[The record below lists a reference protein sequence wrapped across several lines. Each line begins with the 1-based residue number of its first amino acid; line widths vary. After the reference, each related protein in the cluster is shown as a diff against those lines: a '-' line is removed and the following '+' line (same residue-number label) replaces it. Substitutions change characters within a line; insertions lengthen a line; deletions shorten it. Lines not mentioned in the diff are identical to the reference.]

1 MTKESIWGAN
11 AGPPVVWGLALTF
24 IFFEALFQLS
34 DAGVLQ
40 HDMRW
45 QVYLRLAFFDLY
57 FEGFLKG
64 AAVPFQFWTS
74 FVTHSLLHGGLLHLF
89 MNTGIFLALGSL
101 LATGLG
107 TSRFLLLYFFSAIG
121 GALLFALLS
130 DATGPLVGASGVL
143 FGFIGALKR
152 WEWRWIAATGAST
165 RRFWGTILGLAA
177 INVLLALTFQG
188 ASIAW
193 EAHLGGFVAGWLIA
207 PVLAP
212 GRAAPSPF

>member
-1 MTKESIWGAN
+1 MAKESIWGAN
-11 AGPPVVWGLALTF
+11 AGPPVVWGLALVF
-24 IFFEALFQLS
+24 IFFELLFQLS

-40 HDMRW
+40 QDMRW

-57 FEGFLKG
+57 FEGVRNG
-64 AAVPFQFWTS
+64 ANVPFQFWTS
-74 FVTHSLLHGGLLHLF
+74 FVSHALLHGGLLHLF
-89 MNTGIFLALGSL
+89 MNTGIFLAIGSM

-107 TSRFLLLYFFSAIG
+107 TARFLLLFVISAIG
-121 GALLFALLS
+121 GALLFALIS
-130 DATGPLVGASGVL
+130 DAHGPLVGASGAL

-177 INVLLALTFQG
+177 INVVLALIFQG
-188 ASIAW
+188 VSIAW
-193 EAHLGGFVAGWLIA
+193 EAHLGGFIAGWLIA

>member
-1 MTKESIWGAN
+1 VSRESIWGSN
-11 AGPPVVWGLALTF
+11 AGPPIVWGLALIF

-34 DAGVLQ
+34 DSGVLQ
-40 HDMRW
+40 QDMRW

-57 FEGFLKG
+57 FEGMLAG
-64 AAVPFQFWTS
+64 ASVPFQFWTS

-89 MNTGIFLALGSL
+89 MNMAIFLSLGSILARGLGTYRFLAL
-101 LATGLG
+101 
-107 TSRFLLLYFFSAIG
+107 FVVSAIG
-121 GALLFALLS
+121 GALLFALIT
-130 DATGPLVGASGVL
+130 DAHGPLVGASGAL

-152 WEWRWIAATGAST
+152 WEWRWLAATGASP

-177 INVLLALTFQG
+177 INLLLALMFQG
-188 ASIAW
+188 VSIAW
-193 EAHLGGFVAGWLIA
+193 EAHLGGFIAGWLIA

>member
-1 MTKESIWGAN
+1 MSKESIWGSNVA
-11 AGPPVVWGLALTF
+11 PPVVWGLTLIF

-34 DAGVLQ
+34 DAGILQ

-57 FEGFLKG
+57 FEGVRAG
-64 AAVPFQFWTS
+64 EPVPFQFWTS
-74 FVTHSLLHGGLLHLF
+74 FVTHALLHGGLLHLF
-89 MNTGIFLALGSL
+89 MNTAIFLSLGSL
-101 LATGLG
+101 LARGLG
-107 TSRFLLLYFFSAIG
+107 TQRFLALFIVSAIG

-130 DATGPLVGASGVL
+130 DTRGPLVGASGAL

-152 WEWRWIAATGAST
+152 WEWRWLAVTDASP

-177 INVLLALTFQG
+177 INIVLALTFQG
-188 ASIAW
+188 AEIAW
-193 EAHLGGFVAGWLIA
+193 QAHLGGFIAGWLIA

>member
-11 AGPPVVWGLALTF
+11 AGPPVVWGLALIF
-24 IFFEALFQLS
+24 IFFELLFQLS

-40 HDMRW
+40 QDMRW

-57 FEGFLKG
+57 FEGVRNG
-64 AAVPFQFWTS
+64 AAAPIQFWTS
-74 FVTHSLLHGGLLHLF
+74 FVTHSVLHGGLLHLF
-89 MNTGIFLALGSL
+89 MNTAIFLALGSM

-107 TSRFLLLYFFSAIG
+107 NVRFLTLFVASAVG
-121 GALLFALLS
+121 GALLFALIS
-130 DATGPLVGASGVL
+130 DTNGPLVGASGAL

-152 WEWRWIAATGAST
+152 WEWRWIAATGASS
-165 RRFWGTILGLAA
+165 RRFWGTILGLAG

-188 ASIAW
+188 ADIAW
-193 EAHLGGFVAGWLIA
+193 EAHLGGFIAGWLIA
-207 PVLAP
+207 PMLAP